1 MKRLAKVF
9 LLSISLLLMMNTV
22 GDANEL
28 APPNVELLGNANGIV
43 FIPGDQPF
51 LEFNNMLPGD
61 KLKRKLIIE
70 NKFTDSYEI
79 YLRAER
85 LSPKEEFDLLERLNM
100 TVKYEDET
108 IHHGDALG
116 EQSLKENILIGTVNP
131 NEKKELIAEVE
142 LDGESTGNEYKNKK
156 GEVKWVFTAVR
167 KLAPP
172 QPPPNTG
179 GSNGSNQ
186 GQAGES
192 IGSNSSDVTNSPKT
206 GDEGILKYLILL
218 LMCIIG
224 FKLINKKEG
233 RVHEK
238 N

>member
-22 GDANEL
+22 GDAKEL

-43 FIPGDQPF
+43 FIPGDKPF

-61 KLKRKLIIE
+61 KVKRKLIIE

-85 LSPKEEFDLLERLNM
+85 VSPKEEFDLLEKLNM

-167 KLAPP
+167 KPAPP
-172 QPPPNTG
+172 G

-186 GQAGES
+186 GQAGGS
-192 IGSNSSDVTNSPKT
+192 IGSNSSDVATSPKT

-224 FKLINKKEG
+224 FKVINKKEG

>member
-22 GDANEL
+22 GDAKEL

-43 FIPGDQPF
+43 FIPGDKPF

-61 KLKRKLIIE
+61 KVKRKLIIE

-85 LSPKEEFDLLERLNM
+85 LSPKEKFDLLEKLNM

-167 KLAPP
+167 KPAPP
-172 QPPPNTG
+172 G

-186 GQAGES
+186 GQVGGS
-192 IGSNSSDVTNSPKT
+192 IGSNSSDVTTSPKT

-224 FKLINKKEG
+224 FKVINKKEG

>member
-22 GDANEL
+22 GDAKEL
-28 APPNVELLGNANGIV
+28 APPNVELLGNANGII
-43 FIPGDQPF
+43 FIPGDKPF

-61 KLKRKLIIE
+61 KVKRKLIIE

-85 LSPKEEFDLLERLNM
+85 LSPKEEFDLLEKLNM
-100 TVKYEDET
+100 TIKYEGET

-167 KLAPP
+167 KPVPLPS
-172 QPPPNTG
+172 G
-179 GSNGSNQ
+179 GLNGSNQ
-186 GQAGES
+186 GQVGGS
-192 IGSNSSDVTNSPKT
+192 IGSNSSDVATSPKT

-224 FKLINKKEG
+224 FKVINKKEG